1 MSNTQHDYNAMS
13 KVELVKLLVKVTGD
27 NVTNLRKSPKDLL
40 VGIAIKFVRKA
51 QEAQQQSPP
60 GRRTTKATGDST
72 PVEPKRHYR
81 LTSNGGSTFL
91 QRDQPRKPG
100 EDAKYRV
107 VKGEAMAF
115 VVKSKH
121 QLVLKLAEATRL
133 MGMEVTAVPFAIGS

>member
-13 KVELVKLLVKVTGD
+13 KVELVKLVAKAMGVGVT
-27 NVTNLRKSPKDLL
+27 
-40 VGIAIKFVRKA
+40 AVRKESKADLVARAITLFRKPA
-51 QEAQQQSPP
+51 QRPAKAK
-60 GRRTTKATGDST
+60 TKAAAGDST

-81 LTSNGGSTFL
+81 LTSNGGNTFL
-91 QRDQPRKPG
+91 RRDQPRKPG

-107 VKGEAMAF
+107 VEESAMAF

-133 MGMEVTAVPFAIGS
+133 MGTEVTAVPFAIGS